1 MNMFM
6 SSNNPLSTPAW
17 DLQEGLEDQATSEG
31 RRVCQPYTWRKY
43 IAKDLE
49 DNFRWM

>member
-6 SSNNPLSTPAW
+6 SGKNPLSTPAW
-17 DLQEGLEDQATSEG
+17 DLQGELEEQATSEG
-31 RRVCQPYTWRKY
+31 RRVCQHHTWRKY
-43 IAKDLE
+43 FAKDLE